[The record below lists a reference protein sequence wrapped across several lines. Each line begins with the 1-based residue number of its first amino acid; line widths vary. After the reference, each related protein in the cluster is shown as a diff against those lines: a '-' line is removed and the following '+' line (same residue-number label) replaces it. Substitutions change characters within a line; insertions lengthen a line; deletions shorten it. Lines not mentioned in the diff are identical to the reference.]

1 MTVTTVRP
9 KVCAEP
15 SADLYPSGMVKRVLL
30 GIQELRRQIGQLAEA
45 IERREHVVLSKR
57 GKPFAV
63 TVPIEWYR
71 DAAVKMKDPTDY

>member
-1 MTVTTVRP
+1 MTIAAVRP
-9 KVCAEP
+9 EMCAEP
-15 SADLYPSGMVKRVLL
+15 GADLYPSGMVKRVLL
-30 GIQELRRQIGQLAEA
+30 GIQEMRRQIGQLAEA
-45 IERREHVVLSKR
+45 IERREHVVLAKR